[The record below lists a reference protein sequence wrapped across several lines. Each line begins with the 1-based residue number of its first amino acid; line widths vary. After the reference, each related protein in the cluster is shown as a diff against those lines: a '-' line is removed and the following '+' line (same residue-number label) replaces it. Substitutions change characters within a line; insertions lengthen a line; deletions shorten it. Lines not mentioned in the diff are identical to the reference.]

1 MIKIDHVAILVKR
14 IDKAA
19 EFYRDTFGCG
29 SAKVFELN
37 ESSSKIKYALLP
49 IEQNYIELIEPVNGI
64 LKDIMETEGE
74 GYLYE
79 VCFEVDDIERFCN
92 KMRERGIALIDING
106 VPLGD
111 RKILSAP
118 SGNKYVYLS
127 QKNTFGTRIEI
138 LERVADKGSTE

>member
-1 MIKIDHVAILVKR
+1 MIKIDHVAFLVKR
-14 IDKAA
+14 IDEAA
-19 EFYRDTFGCG
+19 KFYRDTFGCG
-29 SAKVFELN
+29 SAKVFEMD
-37 ESSSKIKYALLP
+37 ESGSRIRYALLP
-49 IEQNYIELIEPVNGI
+49 MEQNYIELIEPVSGI

-92 KMRERGIALIDING
+92 KMTEKGIALVDING

-111 RKILSAP
+111 RKFLSAP

-138 LERVADKGSTE
+138 LERVAGKGSRE